1 MKQTIKQ
8 VLMGILLVT
17 SALAHAQPV
26 PPPQLKP
33 DRVAGLCG
41 EFKAMRAFFLQ
52 PGSPYKELLAYAD
65 KEKTHRT
72 YVLIDPSDGE
82 VLHIVEYPEGK
93 GCLVSTGFLTRVAER
108 LFQGL

>member
-1 MKQTIKQ
+1 MKQTIKR
-8 VLMGILLVT
+8 VFMGALLAASV
-17 SALAHAQPV
+17 LAHAQPV

-82 VLHIVEYPEGK
+82 ILHIVEYPEGK